1 MEGILYKAYVCA
13 LQWIY
18 ADVGGLSNGK
28 ELGACLAMCVEHEAR
43 EASLGG
49 KPTQALYWPPYLL
62 LLITSP
68 KETLSPALSLNETQN
83 NVQAFS
89 LTNDTFIMGGMWT
102 LKHQGVRTMC
112 E

>member
-1 MEGILYKAYVCA
+1 MSYMAFIYMNLLHKMLIEWFMYMEGILYKAYVCA

-43 EASLGG
+43 EASLRG

-62 LLITSP
+62 LITVS
-68 KETLSPALSLNETQN
+68 
-83 NVQAFS
+83 
-89 LTNDTFIMGGMWT
+89 
-102 LKHQGVRTMC
+102 
-112 E
+112 